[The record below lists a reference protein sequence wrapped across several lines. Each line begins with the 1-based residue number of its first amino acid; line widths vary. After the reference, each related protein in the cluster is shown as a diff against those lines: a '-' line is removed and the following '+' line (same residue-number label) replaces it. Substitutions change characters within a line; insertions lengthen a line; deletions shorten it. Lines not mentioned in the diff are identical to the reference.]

1 MKWSNFVRFGGMMA
15 LVLSTSM
22 TCLAATVTVSG
33 KIQEID
39 LANRRISVQRVKG
52 EMARAFDVAPTAEIL
67 AGQFSIDFA
76 SLEKGD
82 AVFLTYDTTTKQL
95 VKIEKLSGISGAGVA
110 LFNGKSLDGWT
121 IGLPRKGGTRGKW
134 TVDPKQQALVS
145 PGAKESNWLESK
157 KRYQDFRLSLE
168 FRIPPGVR
176 FSPNGSGVMI
186 RVVGRHS
193 GGYDPKGIEI
203 DINEAGTGAVIAY
216 EVRVGAGRSTSADGI
231 ARSVVKPNANALK
244 PAGEWNAMVIECVR
258 DHLKVTLNDVLVNEV
273 TNLDEVD
280 GKICLRNEGT
290 PIEFRNI
297 IIEEQAEK
305 AAE

>member
-1 MKWSNFVRFGGMMA
+1 
-15 LVLSTSM
+15 
-22 TCLAATVTVSG
+22 
-33 KIQEID
+33 
-39 LANRRISVQRVKG
+39 
-52 EMARAFDVAPTAEIL
+52 MARTFDVAPTAEIL

-82 AVFLTYDTTTKQL
+82 AVFLTYDTATKQL
-95 VKIEKLSGISGAGVA
+95 VKIEKLSGIRGAGVA
-110 LFNGKSLDGWT
+110 LFDGKSLDGWT

-134 TVDPKQQALVS
+134 TVDPKWQALVS
-145 PGAKESNWLESK
+145 PGADQSNWLETK

-168 FRIPPGVR
+168 FRVPPGVR
-176 FSPNGSGVMI
+176 FSPNGSGVMV

-193 GGYDPKGIEI
+193 AGHDPKGIEI

-216 EVRVGAGRSTSADGI
+216 EVRVGAGRATPTGGV
-231 ARSVVKPNANALK
+231 ARRIVKPIADAAK
-244 PAGEWNAMVIECVR
+244 PVGEWNTMVIECVR

-297 IIEEQAEK
+297 ILEEREEK